1 VANSISP
8 SGMVAAGKL
17 GCGVLSVAAFSKGG
31 LDNLPKRWQIAE
43 ETAAENGKTVDRKN
57 WRLVFPVH
65 IAESS
70 KEALDDIREGGNA
83 WIQEYFIKTLAAKVQ
98 FEEYPNQPTEEMTI
112 DRMVARGGALVGTP
126 DEVIARINDIVE
138 ASGGGFGGLLVLAH
152 EWASR
157 EKTLHSYEMLARY
170 VMPQFQGTVAPIAY
184 SQNWTSQRKE
194 ALFQSS
200 VQAILKS
207 MHEYKEHRQAAGKK
221 PSDLASQ
228 PIDRIRP

>member
-1 VANSISP
+1 
-8 SGMVAAGKL
+8 
-17 GCGVLSVAAFSKGG
+17 
-31 LDNLPKRWQIAE
+31 
-43 ETAAENGKTVDRKN
+43 
-57 WRLVFPVH
+57 
-65 IAESS
+65 
-70 KEALDDIREGGNA
+70 
-83 WIQEYFIKTLAAKVQ
+83 
-98 FEEYPNQPTEEMTI
+98 
-112 DRMVARGGALVGTP
+112 MVARGGALVGTP
-126 DEVIARINDIVE
+126 DEVIKRIDDIVE

-170 VMPQFQGTVAPIAY
+170 VMPKFQGTVDPIAY
-184 SQNWTSQRKE
+184 SQNWTSERKE
-194 ALFQSS
+194 GLFQSS